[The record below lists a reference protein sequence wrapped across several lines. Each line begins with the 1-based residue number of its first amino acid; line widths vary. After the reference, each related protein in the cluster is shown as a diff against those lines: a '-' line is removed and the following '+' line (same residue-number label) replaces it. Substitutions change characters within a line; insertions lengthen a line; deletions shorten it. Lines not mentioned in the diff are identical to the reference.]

1 MHLLD
6 TLGLIV
12 RVTVVKLGCIAST
25 ALLESLLDERASRE
39 DIVIRSFSSG
49 TKMDTQSAREV
60 EAIAAS
66 VKSDIFLVV
75 SPNASLEEPK
85 LLVKN
90 LAKKAPTV
98 IVSDAPARKAVQ
110 DFEKSHVGYI
120 IIEADSLIGVRKE
133 FLDPIEMALFNS
145 DVIRVLAVTGAFRVL
160 HEEIDKVI
168 ESVKRRKTWLPKLI
182 VNKDVAIKRG
192 EFSNPYAKAKAMA
205 SFEMARLAGQL
216 SAEGAYKVKERERY
230 LTIVASAHEL
240 MREAALLADQAREIG
255 KTENKV
261 SRHIHF
267 NNGTTKMKKGLFDNL
282 R

>member
-39 DIVIRSFSSG
+39 DIVVRSFSSG
-49 TKMDTQSAREV
+49 TKMDAQSAREV

-85 LLVKN
+85 LLAEN

-168 ESVKRRKTWLPKLI
+168 ESVKRRKTRLPKLI

-240 MREAALLADQAREIG
+240 MREAALLADQAREIE
-255 KTENKV
+255 KTEDKV
-261 SRHIHF
+261 SRHVHL
-267 NNGTTKMKKGLFDNL
+267 NDGTTKIKKRLFDNL

>member
-39 DIVIRSFSSG
+39 DIVVRSFSSG
-49 TKMDTQSAREV
+49 TKMDAQSAREV

-85 LLVKN
+85 LLAEN

-168 ESVKRRKTWLPKLI
+168 ESVKRRKTRLPKLI

-240 MREAALLADQAREIG
+240 MREAALLADQAREIE
-255 KTENKV
+255 KIEDKV
-261 SRHIHF
+261 SRHVHL
-267 NNGTTKMKKGLFDNL
+267 NDGTTKIKKRLFDNL